1 MPESS
6 VQSNEFRWTEA
17 DAYLFDIDGTL
28 LNTRDLVHWN
38 ALNRAMLQVYG
49 VDTTIAG
56 ISYHGKTDL
65 GILRAALE
73 RAGIS
78 NGAFERSLPQAL
90 DVVRQH
96 VDQNAEQLVTDVCCA
111 IPEVLARLHR
121 AGKLLAV
128 ASGNLESVGWK
139 KVEAAGLRRYF
150 QFGCFSD
157 RDEFRAD
164 IFKRAVAEA
173 RSRVGQHARVCFIG
187 DTPEDIRAARSAG
200 AQIIAVGTGVYKVN
214 ELSALG
220 ADACVESCSDLT

>member
-1 MPESS
+1 MPELSPS
-6 VQSNEFRWTEA
+6 TDTFRWMNA
-17 DAYLFDIDGTL
+17 DVYLFDIDGTL

-38 ALNRAMLQVYG
+38 ALNRAMLEVYG

-78 NGAFERSLPQAL
+78 NGVFDQKLPAAL
-90 DVVRQH
+90 EIVRRH
-96 VDQNAEQLVTDVCCA
+96 VSENATHLVTEVCCA
-111 IPEVLARLHR
+111 IPEVLARLHA
-121 AGKLLAV
+121 AGKLLGV

-139 KVEAAGLRRYF
+139 KVEAARLRHYF

-157 RDEFRAD
+157 RDEFRSD
-164 IFKRAVAEA
+164 IFRRAVSEA
-173 RSRVGQHARVCFIG
+173 RSRAGEQATVCFIG

-200 AQIIAVGTGVYKVN
+200 AQIIAVCTGVYKAH
-214 ELSALG
+214 ELSG
-220 ADACVESCSDLT
+220 ADACVASCSDLLA